1 MEIIITGI
9 FAFKAIIALLLIS
22 TVASILVESLR
33 SYDDVKL
40 SGHSPE
46 IHQMLVVA
54 LVLTLIMVL
63 LVGVQI
69 VALDLSTKMTLSFG

>member
-22 TVASILVESLR
+22 TVASMFVESLR
-33 SYDDVKL
+33 SYNGMKL

-46 IHQMLVVA
+46 MHQMLILASVLA
-54 LVLTLIMVL
+54 LTMILLICL
-63 LVGVQI
+63 QI
-69 VALDLSTKMTLSFG
+69 VALDISKSMTLSFG